1 VNSYLIYR
9 ASFYLMLTVATMALS
24 GDTSEARPFQLYP
37 LLVGVAGIIAFLTV
51 DRHSLWALSRPVA
64 NFLAA
69 MTVVVL
75 YFEYRL
81 DDSQLIRALGHWLVY
96 LQLIKYFLP
105 KTSVDDWFLFLLGL
119 MQVLIGSVVS
129 QSDRIGLWLFVWA
142 MLAIWVLGQFFL
154 QREACRFLASDER
167 DLRLMSS
174 VDGVSGIPT
183 EGKNLIIVTAVDQV
197 LHFRLFDGDGRRVVD
212 TDEKRLTEQVRQIED
227 LRNRLEKL
235 WPPHDLTGSEKGQV
249 ITTVTSIVG
258 HTFSGSGPM
267 VLRARLVDPY
277 AGLLDL
283 PYVIATARILVT
295 TLALG
300 GLIFLTLPRQ
310 AGATRSQAGTPMTK
324 HLTGFDEEVA
334 LGQFGEILENDSVVM
349 TVEFTDGDGKTI
361 GPPPEPLWRG
371 VTLVR
376 YETGRWRRQ
385 SHKVSQMYVGFAG
398 RGRPQKLLRQKI
410 KLEANDSEALFAI
423 RPIRDAAS
431 GPSAAPYLN
440 PMDGTLLRAD
450 SRGGAYDY
458 EVLSD
463 PVPGGTQ
470 TGEEPPS
477 FVHTELLLS
486 IPEQLKVRLRKIT
499 EPIVASIE
507 RQGREPTIPRAV
519 ELTDEGREKLELAR
533 RKRTE
538 DLAFALLEYLR
549 DSGRFSYSLHMDVVN
564 PKLDPVEDFLVNRKE
579 GHCEY
584 FASALALLL
593 RSIDIPSRVVN
604 GFKGGDW
611 NELTQTMNVRQ
622 KHAHSWVEAYV
633 GFDADRRPIWITL
646 DPTPSNERA
655 ASIAHVGGIAGNFRP
670 LTDLIRHIWVFYI
683 VGYDRDRQ
691 NRLLYAPMQQ
701 MVGWVR
707 ENYNKLVALG
717 KKGFALLFRFEDIS
731 AFISWRGGIVTFL
744 GLLLAVGLVLLLYRL
759 GQRVLRWIRG
769 PVVDSASLTAG
780 ILFYRRLTQLLAQLE
795 LERTPFETQ
804 GEFAVRAA
812 KFLTGQGH
820 SPQSVADVPGVVVEA
835 FYRVRF
841 GHLELEPASLEE
853 LDARLDAL
861 EASMKHD

>member
-9 ASFYLMLTVATMALS
+9 ASFYMMLTVATMALS
-24 GDTSEARPFQLYP
+24 GDTAEARPFQLFP
-37 LLVGVAGIIAFLTV
+37 LLVGVAGILAFLTV

-75 YFEYRL
+75 YLEYRF
-81 DDSQLIRALGHWLVY
+81 DDAQLIRALGHWLIY
-96 LQLIKYFLP
+96 LQMIKYFLP
-105 KTSVDDWFLFLLGL
+105 KTPMDDWFLFLLGL

-129 QSDRIGLWLFVWA
+129 QGDRIGLWLFVWA

-154 QREACRFLASDER
+154 QREACRFL
-167 DLRLMSS
+167 
-174 VDGVSGIPT
+174 
-183 EGKNLIIVTAVDQV
+183 
-197 LHFRLFDGDGRRVVD
+197 
-212 TDEKRLTEQVRQIED
+212 
-227 LRNRLEKL
+227 
-235 WPPHDLTGSEKGQV
+235 
-249 ITTVTSIVG
+249 
-258 HTFSGSGPM
+258 GSGDVSDSGAGPV
-267 VLRARLVDPY
+267 VLQPRAVDPY

-283 PYVIATARILVT
+283 PYVIATARVLVT

-310 AGATRSQAGTPMTK
+310 VGATRSQPGAPMAR

-349 TVEFTDGDGKTI
+349 TVEFTDTDGKTI
-361 GPPPEPLWRG
+361 SPPPEPLWRG

-385 SHKVSQMYVGFAG
+385 SHKVSQMYVGFPG
-398 RGRPQKLLRQKI
+398 VLRPQKLLRQKI
-410 KLEANDSEALFAI
+410 KLEANDSETLFAI
-423 RPIRDAAS
+423 RPIRDASS
-431 GPSAAPYLN
+431 GRTGTPYLN

-458 EVLSD
+458 EVFSD
-463 PVPGGTQ
+463 PAPGGTQ
-470 TGEEPPS
+470 PGEEDPS
-477 FVHTELLLS
+477 TSLAHTELLLS
-486 IPEQLKVRLRKIT
+486 IPEQLKVRLRKIA

-507 RQGREPTIPRAV
+507 GEGLDVKIPRGV
-519 ELTDEGREKLELAR
+519 EMSDEERQKLELAR
-533 RKRTE
+533 RKVTR
-538 DLAFALLEYLR
+538 ARALKLDSYLR
-549 DSGRFSYSLHMDVVN
+549 ESGRFSYSLNMQVIDHN
-564 PKLDPVEDFLVNRKE
+564 LDPVEDFLVNRHE

-593 RSIDIPSRVVN
+593 RSIEIPARVVN

-611 NELTQTMNVRQ
+611 NDLTQTMNVRQ

-633 GFDADRRPIWITL
+633 GAEPDRRPIWITL

-655 ASIAHVGGIAGNFRP
+655 ASIAHVGGLAGNFRP
-670 LTDLIRHIWVFYI
+670 LTDLIRHVWVFYI
-683 VGYDRDRQ
+683 VGYDRERQ
-691 NRLLYAPMQQ
+691 NRLLYAPMLQ
-701 MVGWVR
+701 MVGWVK
-707 ENYNKLVALG
+707 ENYNKLVDLA

-731 AFISWRGGIVTFL
+731 AFISWRGGVVTFL
-744 GLLLAVGLVLLLYRL
+744 ALLLATGLALLAYRL
-759 GQRVLRWIRG
+759 GQWLLRWLRG

-780 ILFYRRLTQLLAQLE
+780 TLFYRRLTQLLSQLE

-812 KFLTGQGH
+812 RFLTGQGH
-820 SPQSVADVPGVVVEA
+820 STQTVVDVPGEVVDA

-841 GHLELEPASLEE
+841 GHLELEPGSLEE
-853 LDARLDAL
+853 LDARLDEL